1 MTMKRTLCVLFAMVV
16 LIVAGCNRPST
27 ASRSDA
33 DVANDVQAK
42 INNDSAITN
51 KGIAVNSTNGTVTLS
66 GNVANETERIAAA
79 NDASSVNGVKTVVNN
94 LTVGGAQSPMA
105 SSEPEPSYSAPAA
118 PSRSTSSSTR
128 RATSTRGS
136 AATSMPS
143 NASSGLD
150 NTASSSNDMASSST
164 PVAPAQV
171 TVPSGTTLVVYL
183 NDGLSSETANQ
194 GDTFSGE
201 LGEAVY
207 VNDRIA
213 VPKNATVRGHVI
225 EAKNAGKF
233 KGQSSLSLELTSLE
247 FGGHSYRINSDTW
260 SKQGAARGK
269 NTAAKVGGGAAL
281 GAIIGGIAG
290 GGKGAAI
297 GAGAGAAAG
306 TGVQAVTR
314 GEQVVLKPESMLQFA
329 LQGPVKVTPSS
340 SESSNRQRLNAPSD
354 KQD

>member
-1 MTMKRTLCVLFAMVV
+1 MKRTLCVLFAMVL
-16 LIVAGCNRPST
+16 LIVAGCNRTST

-79 NDASSVNGVKTVVNN
+79 NDASSVDGVKTVVNN
-94 LTVGGAQSPMA
+94 LTVGGAPAPMA
-105 SSEPEPSYSAPAA
+105 SNEPEPAYSAPAA
-118 PSRSTSSSTR
+118 PSRSTSTSTR

-136 AATSMPS
+136 AATTMPS
-143 NASSGLD
+143 NAGSGLD
-150 NTASSSNDMASSST
+150 SSSSST
-164 PVAPAQV
+164 SNTAAAAPARA

-194 GDTFSGE
+194 GDRFSGE
-201 LGEAVY
+201 LGEPIY
-207 VNDRIA
+207 VNDRIV

-314 GEQVVLKPESMLQFA
+314 GEQVVLKPESMLQFS
-329 LQGPVKVTPSS
+329 LQAPVAVTPSS
-340 SESSNRQRLNAPSD
+340 SESSNRQRLNPPSD
-354 KQD
+354 NPQD